1 MQIWQDDAAIHHQH
15 PLMPV
20 VLKIDPQRR
29 IVYSA
34 FHGSITDAEVA
45 GHRSAIATDPDF
57 NPAFNEVVD
66 FTAVTEVNLSE
77 STLAAMAQNP
87 SLFHESVL
95 HIVVAPADIL
105 FQIAS
110 KYRAFARISRPNLFV
125 VRTRDEAYHL
135 LSTGAGAA
143 DSHIATD

>member
-1 MQIWQDDAAIHHQH
+1 MWQDVAAIYHQH

-45 GHRSAIATDPDF
+45 GHRSSIASDPDF
-57 NPAFNEVVD
+57 NPSFNEVID
-66 FTAVTEVNLSE
+66 FCSVTDVNLSE
-77 STLAAMAQNP
+77 STLAAMAQTP
-87 SLFHESVL
+87 SLFHDSVL

-110 KYRAFARISRPNLFV
+110 KYKAFARLSRPNLFV
-125 VRTRDEAYHL
+125 VRTRDEAYQL
-135 LSTGAGAA
+135 LSSSA
-143 DSHIATD
+143 SK